1 MARKK
6 KKKKMNRRVVKDK
19 KFKGIPRAY
28 LSGTKGAKRSQRGRD
43 IMRMRRLYKQGK
55 KIPKTLY
62 NRLFG

>member
-1 MARKK
+1 MRKK
-6 KKKKMNRRVVKDK
+6 RKKKKMNRKVIKDK
-19 KFKGIPRAY
+19 KFKGIPKAY

-55 KIPKTLY
+55 KIPKALY

>member
-28 LSGTKGAKRSQRGRD
+28 LSGTKGAKRSQ
-43 IMRMRRLYKQGK
+43 IQESNNCSNQIHSTK
-55 KIPKTLY
+55 
-62 NRLFG
+62 N

>member
-1 MARKK
+1 MKKK

-19 KFKGIPRAY
+19 TFKSIPKTY

-43 IMRMRRLYKQGK
+43 LMRMRRLYKQGK
-55 KIPKTLY
+55 KIPKALY

>member
-1 MARKK
+1 MRKK
-6 KKKKMNRRVVKDK
+6 RKKKKMNRKVVKDK

-55 KIPKTLY
+55 KIPKALY